1 MNARICICCGGLM
14 ETCQR
19 FNTVPLCVACELG
32 EWDKGD
38 EYDPKVESA
47 NDYSLQVDSEIL
59 TRVLEKGDK

>member
-1 MNARICICCGGLM
+1 M